1 MGERVNEVGCIGDA
15 ATAVPDTIGT
25 EKTAPIPA
33 REIGPSETSELHV
46 RRCLRYASVLL
57 AQAPTRPEQRLRL
70 LGRSRY
76 WLRTALL
83 GLDRLAEDID
93 RSNSTAD
100 TLDLVL
106 EVAAPASE
114 PRR

>member
-15 ATAVPDTIGT
+15 TGAVPNAVAR
-25 EKTAPIPA
+25 EKTAPVHA
-33 REIGPSETSELHV
+33 RELGPAETSELHV

-57 AQAPTRPEQRLRL
+57 AQVPTRPEQRLRL

-83 GLDRLAEDID
+83 GLDRLAEEID

-106 EVAAPASE
+106 EVTTPASE
-114 PRR
+114 PR